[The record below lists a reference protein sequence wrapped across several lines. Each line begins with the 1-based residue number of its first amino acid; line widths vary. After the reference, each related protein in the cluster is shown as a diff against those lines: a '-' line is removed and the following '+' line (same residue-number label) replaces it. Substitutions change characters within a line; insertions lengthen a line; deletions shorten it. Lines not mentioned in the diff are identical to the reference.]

1 MLLSKLT
8 IDNLAIIDHL
18 EFSPQDGLNILT
30 GETGAGK
37 SIIIASLNLILGNKI
52 DKTLIRTGEDKLSVE
67 AEFINLDEDVKK
79 ILSENDYIL
88 FEDTLI
94 IRRELNSSNRS
105 RAFINDSP
113 VKIDILSE
121 IGKKLIDVHGQH
133 EHQSLLDKSNH
144 LAILDNYL
152 DINTGGISKIYFK
165 LINFRKELEKTIR
178 EENDL
183 RDKKE
188 LLEYHKK
195 EIEEV
200 APETDE
206 DILVDKEL
214 RELENIEGLKK
225 TSEQIDHITSGSA
238 QSVLNSIDTL
248 RKKCEELSDINPE
261 FKEFDKDIE
270 SAYTTFSEFSNSASR
285 YVDGLEFDEE
295 RFSYLNSRLTKLTK
309 IKKKFGPEIEDVIK
323 YLDEINGQ
331 LSSIDN
337 ISFDIEKLNKV
348 ITETEEQLF
357 QVCSEISDKRKK
369 GSVDLEAK
377 INKEFKDVDLSAAEI
392 SFRFDVKDISE
403 NGMDD
408 VELFIRTNI
417 GEDSKPLSKI
427 VSGGEVS
434 RIMLAIKNIISK
446 KKGINILIFDEIDSG
461 ISGRIAEKVG
471 SKLESLST
479 NKQLFVIT
487 HLPAI
492 ASKGDIHFSV
502 RKEVNNNKTTVK
514 IKKLE
519 GSDRLKEID
528 SLVSGDKTTKENKF
542 DKNNGN

>member
-8 IDNLAIIDHL
+8 INNLAIIDHL
-18 EFSPQDGLNILT
+18 EFIPQDGLNILT

-67 AEFINLDEDVKK
+67 AEFIDLDEEIKS
-79 ILSENDYIL
+79 ILNLNDYLL
-88 FEDTLI
+88 FEDPLI
-94 IRRELNSSNRS
+94 IRRELNTSNRS

-133 EHQSLLDKSNH
+133 EHQSLLDKNNH
-144 LAILDNYL
+144 LTILDDFL

-165 LINFRKELEKTIR
+165 LINFKKELEKTIKK
-178 EENDL
+178 ESDFK
-183 RDKKE
+183 DKKE
-188 LLEYHKK
+188 LLDYHKK
-195 EIEEV
+195 EIEDIS
-200 APETDE
+200 PETNE
-206 DILVDKEL
+206 DVLVDKEL
-214 RELENIEGLKK
+214 RELESIEALKK
-225 TSEQIDHITSGSA
+225 TSEQIDQITSGSA
-238 QSVLNSIDTL
+238 HSILTSIDIL
-248 RKKCEELSDINPE
+248 KKKCEELSDINPE
-261 FKEFDKDIE
+261 FKDFEKDID
-270 SAYTTFSEFSNSASR
+270 SAYAAFSEFNYSASR
-285 YVDGLEFDEE
+285 YVGGLEFDEE
-295 RFSYLNSRLTKLTK
+295 RFSYLNDRLSKLTK

-323 YLDEINGQ
+323 YLDEINKQ

-348 ITETEEQLF
+348 ISETEKQLL
-357 QVCSEISDKRKK
+357 QICTEISKKRKK
-369 GSVDLEAK
+369 GSINLEALV
-377 INKEFKDVDLSAAEI
+377 NKEFKDVGLSAAEI
-392 SFRFDVKDISE
+392 SFRFNNKEISE
-403 NGMDD
+403 NGMDN

-434 RIMLAIKNIISK
+434 RIMLSIKNILSK

-461 ISGRIAEKVG
+461 ISGRVAEKVG
-471 SKLESLST
+471 VKLKQLSK

-514 IKKLE
+514 MLKLE
-519 GSDRLKEID
+519 GSDRVKEID
-528 SLVSGDKTTKENKF
+528 SLVTSVEK
-542 DKNNGN
+542 

>member
-18 EFSPQDGLNILT
+18 EFIPQDGLNILT

-67 AEFINLDEDVKK
+67 AEFINIDEEIKSILD
-79 ILSENDYIL
+79 LNDYLL
-88 FEDTLI
+88 FEDPLI
-94 IRRELNSSNRS
+94 IRRELNISNRS

-133 EHQSLLDKSNH
+133 EHQSLLDKNNH
-144 LAILDNYL
+144 LAILDSFL
-152 DINTGGISKIYFK
+152 DISTVGISKIYFK
-165 LINFRKELEKTIR
+165 LINFKKELDKTIR
-178 EENDL
+178 EETDL

-195 EIEEV
+195 EIEDIS
-200 APETDE
+200 PEEDE
-206 DILVDKEL
+206 DIKVDKEL
-214 RELENIEGLKK
+214 RELENIESLRKI
-225 TSEQIDHITSGSA
+225 SEHIDQITSGSA
-238 QSVLNSIDTL
+238 NSLLTNIDVL
-248 RKKCEELSDINPE
+248 RMKCDELSEINPA
-261 FKEFDKDIE
+261 FKEFEKDIE
-270 SAYTTFSEFSNSASR
+270 AAYTSISEFSSSATR
-285 YVDGLEFDEE
+285 YTDGLEFDEE
-295 RFSYLNSRLTKLTK
+295 RFGYLNSRLGKLAK
-309 IKKKFGPEIEDVIK
+309 IKKKFGPEIKDVIEH
-323 YLDEINGQ
+323 LNEINEQ
-331 LSSIDN
+331 LNSIDN
-337 ISFDIEKLNKV
+337 ISFDIEKLNK
-348 ITETEEQLF
+348 IIKETEDQLLEI
-357 QVCSEISDKRKK
+357 CSEVSDKRKK
-369 GSVDLEAK
+369 GSIELLAK
-377 INKEFKDVDLSAAEI
+377 INREFKDVGLSAAEI
-392 SFRFDVKDISE
+392 SFRFNEREISE
-403 NGMDD
+403 NGIDD

-471 SKLESLST
+471 AKLEQLSK
-479 NKQLFVIT
+479 NKQVFVIT

-514 IKKLE
+514 MKKLE
-519 GSDRLKEID
+519 GSDREKEIE
-528 SLVSGDKTTKENKF
+528 SLVSSVETTKEK
-542 DKNNGN
+542 

>member
-8 IDNLAIIDHL
+8 INNLAIIDHL

-30 GETGAGK
+30 GETGSGK

-67 AEFINLDEDVKK
+67 AEFTNIDEDIKS
-79 ILSENDYIL
+79 ILNFNDYLL
-88 FEDTLI
+88 FEDPLI
-94 IRRELNSSNRS
+94 IRRELNTSNRS

-133 EHQSLLDKSNH
+133 EHQSLLDKNNH

-183 RDKKE
+183 KDKKE
-188 LLEYHKK
+188 LLDYHKK
-195 EIEEV
+195 EIEEIS
-200 APETDE
+200 PETDE
-206 DILVDKEL
+206 DVLVDKEL

-225 TSEQIDHITSGSA
+225 TSDQIDQITSGSA
-238 QSVLNSIDTL
+238 HSILTSIDIL
-248 RKKCEELSDINPE
+248 KKKCDELSDINPE
-261 FKEFDKDIE
+261 FKEFDKDIDT
-270 SAYTTFSEFSNSASR
+270 AYTTFSEFNDSASR
-285 YVDGLEFDEE
+285 YVGGLEFDEE
-295 RFSYLNSRLTKLTK
+295 RFSYLNNRLTKLTK
-309 IKKKFGPEIEDVIK
+309 IKKKFGPEISDVINH
-323 YLDEINGQ
+323 LEEINSQ
-331 LSSIDN
+331 LNSIDN

-348 ITETEEQLF
+348 IKETEEQIKIA
-357 QVCSEISDKRKK
+357 CIEISNKRKK
-369 GSVDLEAK
+369 GSIELLAK
-377 INKEFKDVDLSAAEI
+377 INREFKDVGLSAAEI
-392 SFRFDVKDISE
+392 NFIFNEKDISE

-471 SKLESLST
+471 AKLEALSM

-492 ASKGDIHFSV
+492 AQKGIHHFSV

-528 SLVSGDKTTKENKF
+528 SLVSGDKTTKENKL
-542 DKNNGN
+542 DKNNGK